1 MADRPFRKL
10 RRSQLLARLSP
21 HCMPDRPASPAELS
35 EVVALVRPPGPIM
48 APPSPELGRV
58 LGRIEG
64 RADAVHTVV
73 AWLLRALW
81 RSPGPAQEPLLEALA
96 LALGHPAA
104 APVASYLA
112 RLRVPA
118 EFEWTIRAY
127 LASVRARW
135 SLAAF
140 ERRLER
146 ALRANNGR
154 LDDPPVGAYT
164 IHGCASPTLSV
175 LLLTG
180 QLRARGLLV

>member
-1 MADRPFRKL
+1 MADRPFRRL
-10 RRSQLLARLSP
+10 RKSNLLARLSP

-35 EVVALVRPPGPIM
+35 EVVARVRPPGPVV

-64 RADAVHTVV
+64 RADAVHTLV

-81 RSPGPAQEPLLEALA
+81 RSPDPAREPLLEGLA
-96 LALGHPAA
+96 LALDHPSA
-104 APVASYLA
+104 APAASYLA

-118 EFEWTIRAY
+118 EFDWTIRSY

-135 SLAAF
+135 SPDAL

-146 ALRANNGR
+146 ALKASNGR
-154 LDDPPVGAYT
+154 ADDAPVGAFT

-175 LLLTG
+175 LLLAG

>member
-1 MADRPFRKL
+1 MSDRPFRKL
-10 RRSQLLARLSP
+10 RKSQLLARLSP
-21 HCMPDRPASPAELS
+21 HCMPDRPPSRAELG
-35 EVVALVRPPGPIM
+35 EVLALVRPPAAVM
-48 APPSPELGRV
+48 APPTPELGRV

-64 RADAVHTVV
+64 RADAVHTVI

-96 LALGHPAA
+96 LALVHPAA
-104 APVASYLA
+104 APAASYLA

-118 EFEWTIRAY
+118 EFEWTIRSF

-135 SLAAF
+135 SFAAF

-146 ALRANNGR
+146 ALKASNGR
-154 LDDPPVGAYT
+154 GDDAPIGAFT
-164 IHGCASPTLSV
+164 IHGCAAPTLAV